1 MLSSYLRTRIETNG
15 EIMANNLRRIGVRL
29 VLLLAVLA
37 VAASAAPITVNVGT
51 NNGLWNII
59 DFGSTYLG
67 PAGVAADVVS
77 GNGLT
82 VTSTSYMGGTPI
94 AGGTFNGFWA
104 AEFSF
109 TLPVGFSTPSLT
121 FSGLYADDRAVLE
134 LNPAGGFPAVTANS
148 GVIGNTTWLQ
158 GTGTMDFTSGC
169 TVGCSYSFTGANG
182 AGDAGNFGTV
192 TSGFVTGTNYIVL
205 IVNNTDSTSLSSR
218 TVGLQNTGSQTVAAF
233 SGSLS
238 YTAPTSVPEPETFS
252 YLLLGMI
259 PVAYRLARRRAR

>member
-1 MLSSYLRTRIETNG
+1 
-15 EIMANNLRRIGVRL
+15 MANNLRRIGARL

-37 VAASAAPITVNVGT
+37 VAASAAPINVGT
-51 NNGLWNII
+51 SNGLWNII

-67 PAGVAADVVS
+67 PAGVAADVIS

-82 VTSTSYMGGTPI
+82 VTSTSYGGGTPI
-94 AGGTFNGFWA
+94 ATGTFNGFWV
-104 AEFSF
+104 AEYAF
-109 TLPVGFSTPSLT
+109 TLPVGFSNPSLT

-148 GVIGNTTWLQ
+148 GVIGNTTWSTGL
-158 GTGTMDFTSGC
+158 GTMDFTSGC
-169 TVGCSYSFTGANG
+169 TVGCTFSFTGSNG
-182 AGDAGNFGTV
+182 AGNAGTFGTV
-192 TSGFVTGTNYIVL
+192 TSGFVTGTNYLVL
-205 IVNNTDSTSLSSR
+205 IVNNTDSTSLSAP
-218 TVGLQNTGSQTVAAF
+218 TVGLQNSGSQTVAAF

-238 YTAPTSVPEPETFS
+238 YTAPTGAPEPETFS